1 MSTLCSLINIHLHK
15 MLNHVPH
22 LILIILLS
30 GVSLNAI
37 SQERPP
43 CEWGHID
50 ASNPACERP
59 QIILKKYRNA
69 STYAEHQAL
78 LNDVIQSRNDDFQ
91 RRIVAKKERDL
102 YDPFIDD
109 ALMVWLDW
117 YQVAFTARAENRQL
131 LESETWRKYIQLAH
145 RDPYAAI
152 ASLNKLSASAD
163 ENDSALSLLLIGVLT
178 NQLNTLAEA
187 ANQASVPIQSKDQDH
202 EKRSQRFDT
211 YVEQHKLDFNV
222 GETCYGGNYTGRHFV
237 AVKKRYP
244 QSNYAQAAAYL
255 AMRITPCGECE
266 GDFAC
271 YLSKGLDPTSEFLQ
285 AYPQSTYVKILL
297 QRANNQI
304 RGQFIAREAQGDYLS
319 KSDPKA
325 GDYTAQSAA
334 NVLIAFEGSL
344 KQIAPSELIDTK
356 LLLADLYIKL
366 NQRGN
371 AKRVID
377 WLVEHAPDTAE
388 LNGLRQVLAHGQVP
402 KQLESTKQV
411 AEKKKKLLQ
420 AHRLQACE
428 LDKAWLGQEGIA
440 CQDARLKSTE

>member
-1 MSTLCSLINIHLHK
+1 
-15 MLNHVPH
+15 MLQA
-22 LILIILLS
+22 IS
-30 GVSLNAI
+30 FNAI
-37 SQERPP
+37 AQERLP

-50 ASNPACERP
+50 VSNPACERP
-59 QIILKKYRNA
+59 LVILKQYRNA
-69 STYAEHQAL
+69 STYAEHQSL
-78 LNDVIQSRNDDFQ
+78 LNDVIQSRNEDFQ
-91 RRIVAKKERDL
+91 RRIAAKKEIDL

-109 ALMVWLDW
+109 ALMIWLDW

-131 LESETWRKYIQLAH
+131 LDSETWRKYIQLAH
-145 RDPYAAI
+145 RDPYVAI
-152 ASLNKLSASAD
+152 AQLNKLRVFAD
-163 ENDSALSLLLIGVLT
+163 DNEHALSLLLIGVLT

-187 ANQASVPIQSKDQDH
+187 ANHASFPVKSNDDDYQ
-202 EKRSQRFDT
+202 KRAQRFDT
-211 YVEQHKLDFNV
+211 YVEQHKQDFYV
-222 GETCYGGNYTGRHFV
+222 GETCYGGNYTGRHFA

-285 AYPQSTYVKILL
+285 AYPQSTYVTMLL
-297 QRANNQI
+297 KRAHNRI
-304 RGQFIAREAQGDYLS
+304 RGEFIAREAQGDYLS
-319 KSDPKA
+319 KSDPKT
-325 GDYTAQSAA
+325 GDYSPQGVA
-334 NVLIAFEGSL
+334 NVLIAYEGSL
-344 KQIAPSELIDTK
+344 KQIAPPELIATK

-377 WLVEHAPDTAE
+377 WLSEHAPGSAE
-388 LNGLRQVLAHGQVP
+388 LNGLRQALASDQNP
-402 KQLESTKQV
+402 KRLENTKQV

-420 AHRLQACE
+420 AYRLQACE

-440 CQDARLKSTE
+440 CRYARLKALE

>member
-1 MSTLCSLINIHLHK
+1 MPRLP
-15 MLNHVPH
+15 V
-22 LILIILLS
+22 
-30 GVSLNAI
+30 
-37 SQERPP
+37 
-43 CEWGHID
+43 
-50 ASNPACERP
+50 
-59 QIILKKYRNA
+59 
-69 STYAEHQAL
+69 
-78 LNDVIQSRNDDFQ
+78 
-91 RRIVAKKERDL
+91 
-102 YDPFIDD
+102 
-109 ALMVWLDW
+109 
-117 YQVAFTARAENRQL
+117 
-131 LESETWRKYIQLAH
+131 
-145 RDPYAAI
+145 
-152 ASLNKLSASAD
+152 LNKLSASAD

-187 ANQASVPIQSKDQDH
+187 ANQASAPMQSRDQDH

-222 GETCYGGNYTGRHFV
+222 GETCYGGNYTGRHFA

-266 GDFAC
+266 GDLAC
-271 YLSKGLDPTSEFLQ
+271 YLSKGLDPTSEFLKV
-285 AYPQSTYVKILL
+285 YPQSTYVKILL

-319 KSDPKA
+319 KSDPKT

-334 NVLIAFEGSL
+334 NVLIAFEGAL

-366 NQRGN
+366 NQRAN
-371 AKRVID
+371 AKRVIN
-377 WLVEHAPDTAE
+377 WLSEQAPDSAE
-388 LNGLRQVLAHGQVP
+388 LNGLRQALASGPVP
-402 KQLESTKQV
+402 KRLENTKQV

-420 AHRLQACE
+420 SYRLQACE

-440 CQDARLKSTE
+440 CQDARLKALE

>member
-1 MSTLCSLINIHLHK
+1 
-15 MLNHVPH
+15 MLTKIRYFIFV
-22 LILIILLS
+22 LIILFNA
-30 GVSLNAI
+30 VSLSAI

-43 CEWGHID
+43 CEWGNID
-50 ASNPACERP
+50 VTNPACERP
-59 QIILKKYRNA
+59 KVILKQYRNA

-78 LNDVIQSRNDDFQ
+78 MNDVIQLRNEDFQ
-91 RRIVAKKERDL
+91 RRIAAKKEVDL

-109 ALMVWLDW
+109 ALMIWLDW

-131 LESETWRKYIQLAH
+131 LDSETWRKYIQLAH

-163 ENDSALSLLLIGVLT
+163 ENDNALSLLLIGVLT

-187 ANQASVPIQSKDQDH
+187 ANQASAPMQSRDQDH

-222 GETCYGGNYTGRHFV
+222 GETCYGGNYTGRHFA

-271 YLSKGLDPTSEFLQ
+271 YLSKGLDPTSAFLQ
-285 AYPQSTYVKILL
+285 AYPQSTYVTMLL
-297 QRANNQI
+297 KRAHNRI
-304 RGQFIAREAQGDYLS
+304 RGEFIAREAQGDYLS
-319 KSDPKA
+319 KSDPKT
-325 GDYTAQSAA
+325 GDYAPQSMA
-334 NVLIAFEGSL
+334 NVLIAYEGSL
-344 KQIAPSELIDTK
+344 KHIAPSELIATK

-371 AKRVID
+371 AKRVIN
-377 WLVEHAPDTAE
+377 WLSEHAPDSAE
-388 LNGLRQVLAHGQVP
+388 LTGLRQALASDQIP
-402 KQLESTKQV
+402 KRLESTRQV

-420 AHRLQACE
+420 AYRLQACE

-440 CQDARLKSTE
+440 CQEARLKVLE

>member
-1 MSTLCSLINIHLHK
+1 
-15 MLNHVPH
+15 MLSHIPH
-22 LILIILLS
+22 FIVIILLQ
-30 GVSLNAI
+30 AI
-37 SQERPP
+37 SLDASAQERRP
-43 CEWGHID
+43 CEWAHID

-59 QIILKKYRNA
+59 QVILKQYRNA

-78 LNDVIQSRNDDFQ
+78 LNDVVQLRNEDFQ
-91 RRIVAKKERDL
+91 RRIAAKKEVEL

-117 YQVAFTARAENRQL
+117 YQVAFTVRVENRQL
-131 LESETWRKYIQLAH
+131 LDSETWRKYIQLAH

-152 ASLNKLSASAD
+152 AGLNKLSASAD
-163 ENDSALSLLLIGVLT
+163 ENDSALSLLLVGVLT

-187 ANQASVPIQSKDQDH
+187 ANQASFQIKSSDNDEQ
-202 EKRSQRFDT
+202 KRSQRFDT

-222 GETCYGGNYTGRHFV
+222 GETCYGGNYTGRHFA

-271 YLSKGLDPTSEFLQ
+271 YLSKGLDPTSAFLQ
-285 AYPQSTYVKILL
+285 AYPQSTYVKILV

-304 RGQFIAREAQGDYLS
+304 RGQFIAREARGDYLS
-319 KSDPKA
+319 KSDPKT

-334 NVLIAFEGSL
+334 NVLIAYEGAL
-344 KQIAPSELIDTK
+344 KQIAPSELIGTK

-366 NQRGN
+366 NQRAN

-377 WLVEHAPDTAE
+377 WLVEHAPDKAE
-388 LNGLRQVLAHGQVP
+388 LNGLRQALAHGQIP
-402 KQLESTKQV
+402 KQLESTRQV

-440 CQDARLKSTE
+440 CQDARLKALE